1 MLAYRQ
7 LSALAL
13 LAAAV
18 GCQARSA
25 PSAVAGCPS
34 ATYQLGQLL
43 KVADKTDKGFFHNY
57 TEAYERFFFQ
67 WKNDPIRIFE
77 IGIAEGGS
85 LEMWERYF
93 PNAQIFGVDVA
104 DKSSMNRA
112 RVKTLVADQAR
123 RDQLQKAVDASG
135 GNYDILMD
143 DGGHTMDQQQV
154 SLGFLFKFVKPGG
167 YYVLEDVHTSLPEI
181 HQGFAVDPDGDNAT
195 LKMIDT
201 FMRHRPATFE
211 SKYMLPQEK
220 QYLNEHVDSASLF
233 FRPTNQ
239 NSMTWI
245 IKKR

>member
-1 MLAYRQ
+1 MKTYWQ
-7 LSALAL
+7 LFALAL
-13 LAAAV
+13 LAGCV
-18 GCQARSA
+18 GCKAHSA

-34 ATYQLGQLL
+34 ATYQLGQLS

-57 TEAYERFFFQ
+57 TEVYERFFFQ
-67 WKNDPIRIFE
+67 WKNDPIRILE

-93 PNAQIFGVDVA
+93 PNAQIFGVDIV
-104 DKSSMNRA
+104 DKSSLNRA
-112 RVKTLVADQAR
+112 RVKTLVADQSR
-123 RDQLQKAVDASG
+123 RDQLQKVVDASG

-143 DGGHTMDQQQV
+143 DGGHAMDQQQV

-167 YYVLEDVHTSLPEI
+167 YYVLEDVHTSLSEI
-181 HQGFAVDPDGDNAT
+181 HKNFGVDPDESNTT

-211 SKYMLPQEK
+211 SKYMLPEEK
-220 QYLNEHVDSASLF
+220 KYLNEHVDSANLF